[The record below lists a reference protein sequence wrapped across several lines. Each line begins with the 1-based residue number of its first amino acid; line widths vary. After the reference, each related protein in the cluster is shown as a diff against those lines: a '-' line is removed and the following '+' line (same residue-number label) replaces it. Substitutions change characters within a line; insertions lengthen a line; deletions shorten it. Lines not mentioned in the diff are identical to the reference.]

1 MDGLQLVL
9 GQIQED
15 LKFWLF
21 AFLVLGSIR
30 VLMLIIFRTWLGP
43 DANTRQVI
51 QCLLS
56 GARFDART
64 ATYWAAPCVL
74 ATVLVGLTGKAHL
87 SDVLRTWTA
96 AIFIIATVVLGAIAI
111 GFFAEYKDHFNH
123 WILGVV
129 FDDMRA
135 VVRTVWK
142 DYPVVIPGALMFAAM
157 AGLWWLWGWFERGW
171 YSPDWLIGAAQY
183 WWARSGLLA
192 GLLLLLFIGL
202 RGSLGSR
209 PLQLKDAA
217 VTKDRILNKL
227 VLDPYSALRYAISQ
241 QLRLIRGKDLR
252 AVWPDGDIRS
262 AVCVVFG
269 QAEQIDDPDQMI
281 RRVSNGPPI
290 RRARHVFLVV
300 MESYDAWPVLD
311 RYRPLQLS
319 EGVRAL
325 AEDGVLVRAFVPAG
339 YSTMTSIASIVTGLP
354 DCGLVVNYHPSGRQ
368 PFPTSIAQI
377 FRRLG
382 YRTRMFYAGYLSW
395 QRIGDFCAEQGFDQ
409 IHGGG
414 HMDEPGLFRR
424 EWGVEDD
431 RLFDYVI
438 GQVNDDE
445 PSFNLIL
452 STGYH
457 PPFILDVYAKGYPV
471 RQIPDQLRG
480 LCQKD
485 LDLKMLG
492 HLWFADRSL
501 YQFVQRIEQRLT
513 DTVFAITGD
522 HWSRRFINNRP
533 NMYESTAVLMLL
545 RGLGLIRP
553 GVPEDQ
559 IAGSHLD
566 ILPTLVELAAP
577 TGFTYYAFGAD
588 LLYGGRQQVGFGGRM
603 VITPHWMVGLAEP
616 EKVLMLADM
625 SQSNA
630 GPQQAAL
637 LRRLQALQAIGWWRI
652 SKGPRISSSQDAR
665 ICTYNKRRKR
675 IDTACTRPGL

>member
-1 MDGLQLVL
+1 
-9 GQIQED
+9 
-15 LKFWLF
+15 
-21 AFLVLGSIR
+21 
-30 VLMLIIFRTWLGP
+30 
-43 DANTRQVI
+43 
-51 QCLLS
+51 
-56 GARFDART
+56 
-64 ATYWAAPCVL
+64 
-74 ATVLVGLTGKAHL
+74 
-87 SDVLRTWTA
+87 
-96 AIFIIATVVLGAIAI
+96 
-111 GFFAEYKDHFNH
+111 
-123 WILGVV
+123 
-129 FDDMRA
+129 
-135 VVRTVWK
+135 
-142 DYPVVIPGALMFAAM
+142 
-157 AGLWWLWGWFERGW
+157 
-171 YSPDWLIGAAQY
+171 
-183 WWARSGLLA
+183 
-192 GLLLLLFIGL
+192 
-202 RGSLGSR
+202 
-209 PLQLKDAA
+209 
-217 VTKDRILNKL
+217 
-227 VLDPYSALRYAISQ
+227 
-241 QLRLIRGKDLR
+241 
-252 AVWPDGDIRS
+252 
-262 AVCVVFG
+262 
-269 QAEQIDDPDQMI
+269 
-281 RRVSNGPPI
+281 
-290 RRARHVFLVV
+290 
-300 MESYDAWPVLD
+300 
-311 RYRPLQLS
+311 
-319 EGVRAL
+319 
-325 AEDGVLVRAFVPAG
+325 
-339 YSTMTSIASIVTGLP
+339 
-354 DCGLVVNYHPSGRQ
+354 
-368 PFPTSIAQI
+368 
-377 FRRLG
+377 
-382 YRTRMFYAGYLSW
+382 
-395 QRIGDFCAEQGFDQ
+395 
-409 IHGGG
+409 
-414 HMDEPGLFRR
+414 MDEPGLFRR

-577 TGFTYYAFGAD
+577 AGFTYYAFGAD